1 MRAAAG
7 LLALLLPVQ
16 ALACPMSLALYTEPM
31 LGAELRFHAAA
42 PWEQS
47 GMVKHV
53 MELALPDGRIL
64 WGEIGENMGIS
75 RDEGRLYWGC
85 DRPGPDDAPLDEA
98 QIAECQVWSGVV
110 YALQGGKADFTP
122 PPDGKAPESLI
133 LSDIGR
139 QLRYA
144 VMDGPEGEIWDQ
156 FTLSGCAE

>member
-7 LLALLLPVQ
+7 LLALLLPAQ

-75 RDEGRLYWGC
+75 RDEGRLYAGC

-110 YALQGGKADFTP
+110 YALEDGKADFTP
-122 PPDGKAPESLI
+122 PPGGTAPESLI

>member
-7 LLALLLPVQ
+7 LLALLVPAQ

-98 QIAECQVWSGVV
+98 RIAECQVWSGVV

-122 PPDGKAPESLI
+122 PPDSKAPK
-133 LSDIGR
+133 
-139 QLRYA
+139 A
-144 VMDGPEGEIWDQ
+144 
-156 FTLSGCAE
+156 